1 MASVHVTVGD
11 AQHARLGSPDEFGLL
26 ESRTPR
32 IVALD
37 DREEFRRKRLGV
49 PAHFDEVRVSADREV
64 TGIGDLPDGGFLS
77 KPGPKGKG
85 ILDDFG
91 SYRVPHIGLL
101 ANFIGEYDIS
111 PEGFTRPRSSGQ
123 NTEYMMF
130 PVLSIRTFG

>member
-11 AQHARLGSPDEFGLL
+11 AQHPRLGSPDEFGLL

-64 TGIGDLPDGGFLS
+64 AGIRDLPDGSLFS
-77 KPGPKGKG
+77 KPGPEGKG
-85 ILDDFG
+85 VLDDFG
-91 SYRVPHIGLL
+91 SHGVPHSGLL
-101 ANFIGEYDIS
+101 VDFIGKYNIS
-111 PEGFTRPRSSGQ
+111 PEGATQPPA
-123 NTEYMMF
+123 E
-130 PVLSIRTFG
+130 V